1 MVRIESIKTHL
12 QALPWKG
19 VVFLS
24 VGILFLGWLLNAPP
38 GLLGK
43 ADAVGYAV
51 CHRIEVRSFKIAGR
65 TLPMC
70 ARCSGMYLAAI
81 LGLAYQ
87 GVFSRRKGGLPPR
100 QIQVVLG
107 LFILAFAVDGI
118 NSFASLIPGF
128 PTLYEPQNW
137 LRLLTG
143 SGMGLAVAAFLYP
156 AFNQTV
162 WRDWDPRPALNN
174 FKMLL
179 GLVILTALL
188 DLALLSQNWLIL
200 YPLAIA
206 SAIGVLVIL
215 TMVYSMLWLI
225 VRRHEN
231 RYENVVQLTTV
242 LAGGFGV
249 ALLQIAA
256 LDLVRYLI
264 TGTWDGFYLR

>member
-1 MVRIESIKTHL
+1 MVQSETFKSRL

-24 VGILFLGWLLNAPP
+24 VGLLLFGWLFNTPA

-43 ADAVGYAV
+43 ADAIGYAV
-51 CHRIEVRSFKIAGR
+51 CHRIEVRSLHLAGR
-65 TLPMC
+65 PLPLC
-70 ARCSGMYLAAI
+70 ARCSGMYLAAM
-81 LGLAYQ
+81 LGLVYQ
-87 GVFSRRKGGLPPR
+87 ALLSRRKGGLPPGKL
-100 QIQVVLG
+100 QIVLG
-107 LFILAFAVDGI
+107 LFVIAFAVDGI
-118 NSFASLIPGF
+118 NSFISLIPGA
-128 PTLYEPQNW
+128 PSLYQPQNW

-143 SGMGLAVAAFLYP
+143 TGMGIVIAAFLYP
-156 AFNQTV
+156 AFNQTI
-162 WRDWDPRPALNN
+162 WRDWDPRPALDT

-179 GLVILTALL
+179 GLVILAVLL
-188 DLALLSQNWLIL
+188 DLALLSQNWLVL
-200 YPLAIA
+200 YPLAIV
-206 SAIGVLVIL
+206 SAVGVLVIL

-256 LDLVRYLI
+256 LDLVRYLF
-264 TGTWDGFYLR
+264 TGTWDGFHLG